1 MAQDLGKI
9 ESWVTSRALGERLSL
24 QTRAT
29 LIASLLIM
37 LAIIGGSLLSLQMIS
52 EDGHVSNQALSSALL
67 EKDFASL
74 ERDVFRNALI
84 RSEESRGDVVTNLSD
99 MSKAIA
105 AVRADSDEADLPLI
119 DAITT
124 AQTKYSSLVST
135 SMENG
140 GPNPVEL
147 AAIMDAGN
155 KVDDSIEAIRNPII
169 ARAEAIAAKQ
179 MALAFVTMALTA
191 LIALV
196 GGWLGYKIAR
206 SIRTSVGDELGEVS
220 GVMTQITNGR
230 YDVTVRHCERGDEIG
245 DLSRAA
251 VRLRDASR
259 ERDEAEQALRNMID
273 VVGSSL
279 RQLADGDLR
288 VVLPPLGSGYE
299 TLRDDFNR
307 TIAALHDAMAEVAR
321 SAESIHVGSSEISR
335 ATIDLAQRSE
345 QHAAELAVTAETISG
360 VTAAV
365 GATSTRTTQADDF
378 VRSAVREADAGS
390 EVVQRAVSAMANI
403 EKSTAEIGQIISA
416 IDAITFQTNLLAL
429 NAGVEAARAGPAG
442 AGFAVVATE
451 VRVLAQRCTDA
462 AGKIRD
468 LIATSGHQVV
478 SGVELVERSG
488 SALGTI
494 VEEFGQVADLIAE
507 IAAANEQQATGLNE
521 INAGVSSMDNATQQ
535 NAAMVEET
543 NASVQSL
550 SAEAQRLADRVGG
563 FRTGQQA
570 PARRAPAPA
579 RPAVAP
585 APARAAA
592 PAKWASPASVH
603 GALALKVEEDD
614 WTEF

>member
-429 NAGVEAARAGPAG
+429 NAGVEAARAGEAG
-442 AGFAVVATE
+442 KGFAVVANE
-451 VRVLAQRCTDA
+451 VRALAQRSADSA
-462 AGKIRD
+462 ADIRA
-468 LIATSGHQVV
+468 LIDTSVTQVA
-478 SGVELVERSG
+478 SGVEMVRQAGTAFDSIG
-488 SALGTI
+488 SRIREITTI
-494 VEEFGQVADLIAE
+494 VSEISESAADQ
-507 IAAANEQQATGLNE
+507 AAKLSSSNKVM
-521 INAGVSSMDNATQQ
+521 AGMDGVTQQ
-535 NAAMVEET
+535 NAAMVEEST
-543 NASVQSL
+543 ASVRQ
-550 SAEAQRLADRVGG
+550 LADEADTLAALVTR
-563 FRTGQQA
+563 FRLREAEKKARIVTPMA
-570 PARRAPAPA
+570 PAATR
-579 RPAVAP
+579 
-585 APARAAA
+585 APARAAVSR
-592 PAKWASPASVH
+592 PAVS
-603 GALALKVEEDD
+603 GNLALSDEQD
-614 WTEF
+614 WAGF

>member
-9 ESWVTSRALGERLSL
+9 ESWVTGRALGERLSL

-29 LIASLLIM
+29 LISSLLIM
-37 LAIIGGSLLSLQMIS
+37 VAIIGGSLLSLKMIGD
-52 EDGHVSNQALSSALL
+52 DGHVSNQALSSALL

-74 ERDVFRNALI
+74 ERDVFRNALLH
-84 RSEESRGDVVTNLSD
+84 SEESRGDVVGNLGD
-99 MSKAIA
+99 MAKSIA

-119 DAITT
+119 DAITA
-124 AQTKYSSLVST
+124 AQTKYAALVNG

-140 GPNPVEL
+140 GPNPGEL
-147 AAIMDAGN
+147 AAIMAAGN

-206 SIRTSVGDELGEVS
+206 SIRTSVGEELGEVS

-259 ERDEAEQALRNMID
+259 ERDEAEQALRHMID
-273 VVGSSL
+273 VVGGNL

-307 TIAALHDAMAEVAR
+307 TIGALHDAMSEVAR

-365 GATSTRTTQADDF
+365 GATSTRTAQADEF
-378 VRSAVREADAGS
+378 VRSAVHEADAGS

-429 NAGVEAARAGPAG
+429 NAGVEAARAGEAG
-442 AGFAVVATE
+442 KGFAVVANE
-451 VRVLAQRCTDA
+451 VRALAQRSADSA
-462 AGKIRD
+462 ADIRA
-468 LIATSGHQVV
+468 LIDTSVTQVA
-478 SGVELVERSG
+478 SGVEMVRQAGTAFDSIG
-488 SALGTI
+488 SRIREITAI
-494 VEEFGQVADLIAE
+494 VSEISESAADQ
-507 IAAANEQQATGLNE
+507 AAKLSSSNKVM
-521 INAGVSSMDNATQQ
+521 AGMDGVTQQ
-535 NAAMVEET
+535 NAAMVEEST
-543 NASVQSL
+543 ASVRQ
-550 SAEAQRLADRVGG
+550 LADEADNLAALVTR
-563 FRTGQQA
+563 FRLREAEKKARIVTPMA
-570 PARRAPAPA
+570 PAATR
-579 RPAVAP
+579 

-592 PAKWASPASVH
+592 SRPAVS
-603 GALALKVEEDD
+603 GNLALRDEQD
-614 WTEF
+614 WAGF

>member
-9 ESWVTSRALGERLSL
+9 EGWVTSRALGERLSL

-29 LIASLLIM
+29 LISSLLIM
-37 LAIIGGSLLSLQMIS
+37 VAIIGGSLLSLQMIGQDS
-52 EDGHVSNQALSSALL
+52 HVSNQALSSALL

-74 ERDVFRNALI
+74 ERDVFRNALLH
-84 RSEESRGDVVTNLSD
+84 SEESRGDVVGNLGD

-119 DAITT
+119 DAITA
-124 AQTKYSSLVST
+124 AQTKYAGLVNG

-140 GPNPVEL
+140 GPNPGEL
-147 AAIMDAGN
+147 TAIMTAGN
-155 KVDDSIEAIRNPII
+155 KVDDAIEAIRNPII

-206 SIRTSVGDELGEVS
+206 SIRTSVGEELGEVS

-259 ERDEAEQALRNMID
+259 ERDEAEQALRNMLDI
-273 VVGSSL
+273 VGGNL

-307 TIAALHDAMAEVAR
+307 TIGALHDAMSEVAR

-365 GATSTRTTQADDF
+365 GATSTRTAQADEF
-378 VRSAVREADAGS
+378 VRSAVHEADAGS

-429 NAGVEAARAGPAG
+429 NAGVEAARAGEAG
-442 AGFAVVATE
+442 KGFAVVANE
-451 VRVLAQRCTDA
+451 VRALAQRSADSA
-462 AGKIRD
+462 ADIRA
-468 LIATSGHQVV
+468 LIDTSVTQVA
-478 SGVELVERSG
+478 SGVEMVRQAGTAFDSIG
-488 SALGTI
+488 SRIREITAI
-494 VEEFGQVADLIAE
+494 VSEISESAADQ
-507 IAAANEQQATGLNE
+507 AAKLSSSNKVM
-521 INAGVSSMDNATQQ
+521 AGMDGVTQQ
-535 NAAMVEET
+535 NAAMVEEST
-543 NASVQSL
+543 ASVRQ
-550 SAEAQRLADRVGG
+550 LADEADNLAALVTR
-563 FRTGQQA
+563 FRLREAEKKARIVTPMA
-570 PARRAPAPA
+570 PAMRSTPKPAA
-579 RPAVAP
+579 SRPMV
-585 APARAAA
+585 
-592 PAKWASPASVH
+592 S
-603 GALALKVEEDD
+603 GNLALRDEQD
-614 WTEF
+614 WAGF

>member
-9 ESWVTSRALGERLSL
+9 ESWVTGRALGERLSL

-29 LIASLLIM
+29 LISSLLIM
-37 LAIIGGSLLSLQMIS
+37 VAIIGGSLLSLKMIG

-74 ERDVFRNALI
+74 ERDVFRNALLH
-84 RSEESRGDVVTNLSD
+84 SEESRGDVVGNLGD
-99 MSKAIA
+99 MAKSIA
-105 AVRADSDEADLPLI
+105 AVRADSDAADLPLI
-119 DAITT
+119 DAITA
-124 AQTKYSSLVST
+124 AQTKYAALVNG

-140 GPNPVEL
+140 GPNSGEL
-147 AAIMDAGN
+147 AAIMAAGN

-206 SIRTSVGDELGEVS
+206 SIRTSVGEELGEVS

-259 ERDEAEQALRNMID
+259 ERDEAEQALRHMID
-273 VVGSSL
+273 VVGGNL

-307 TIAALHDAMAEVAR
+307 TIGALHDAMSEVAR

-365 GATSTRTTQADDF
+365 GATSTRTAQADEF
-378 VRSAVREADAGS
+378 VRSAVHEADAGS

-429 NAGVEAARAGPAG
+429 NAGVEAARAGEAG
-442 AGFAVVATE
+442 KGFAVVANE
-451 VRVLAQRCTDA
+451 VRALAQRSADSA
-462 AGKIRD
+462 ADIRA
-468 LIATSGHQVV
+468 LIDTSVTQVA
-478 SGVELVERSG
+478 SGVEMVRQAGTAFDSIG
-488 SALGTI
+488 SRIREITAI
-494 VEEFGQVADLIAE
+494 VSEISESAADQ
-507 IAAANEQQATGLNE
+507 AAKLSSSNKVM
-521 INAGVSSMDNATQQ
+521 AGMDGVTQQ
-535 NAAMVEET
+535 NAAMVEEST
-543 NASVQSL
+543 ASVRQ
-550 SAEAQRLADRVGG
+550 LADEADNLAALVTR
-563 FRTGQQA
+563 FRLREAEKKARIVTPMA
-570 PARRAPAPA
+570 PAAP
-579 RPAVAP
+579 R

-592 PAKWASPASVH
+592 SRPAVS
-603 GALALKVEEDD
+603 GNLALRDEQD
-614 WTEF
+614 WAGF

>member
-29 LIASLLIM
+29 LISSLLIM

-74 ERDVFRNALI
+74 ERDVFRNALV

-119 DAITT
+119 DAITA

-140 GPNPVEL
+140 GPNPAEL
-147 AAIMDAGN
+147 AAIMAAGN

-191 LIALV
+191 LIALG
-196 GGWLGYKIAR
+196 GGWLAYKIAR
-206 SIRTSVGDELGEVS
+206 SIRTSVGEELAEVS

-273 VVGSSL
+273 IVGSNL

-365 GATSTRTTQADDF
+365 GATSNRTAQADDF

-429 NAGVEAARAGPAG
+429 NAGVEAARAGEAG
-442 AGFAVVATE
+442 KGFAVVANE
-451 VRVLAQRCTDA
+451 VRALAQRSADSA
-462 AGKIRD
+462 ADIRA
-468 LIATSGHQVV
+468 LIDTSVTQVA
-478 SGVELVERSG
+478 SGVEMVRQAGTAFDSIG
-488 SALGTI
+488 SRIREITTI
-494 VEEFGQVADLIAE
+494 VSEISESAADQ
-507 IAAANEQQATGLNE
+507 AAKLSSSNKVM
-521 INAGVSSMDNATQQ
+521 AGMDGVTQQ
-535 NAAMVEET
+535 NAAMVEEST
-543 NASVQSL
+543 ASVRQ
-550 SAEAQRLADRVGG
+550 LADEADTLAELVTR
-563 FRTGQQA
+563 FRLREAEKKARIVTPMA
-570 PARRAPAPA
+570 PVAAR
-579 RPAVAP
+579 
-585 APARAAA
+585 APARAASR
-592 PAKWASPASVH
+592 PAVS
-603 GALALKVEEDD
+603 GNLALRDEQD
-614 WTEF
+614 WAGF

>member
-29 LIASLLIM
+29 LISSLLIM

-119 DAITT
+119 DAITA

-147 AAIMDAGN
+147 ASIMDAGN

-365 GATSTRTTQADDF
+365 GATSTRTAQADDF

-390 EVVQRAVSAMANI
+390 EVVQRAVNAMANI

-429 NAGVEAARAGPAG
+429 NAGVEAARAGEAG
-442 AGFAVVATE
+442 KGFAVVANE
-451 VRVLAQRCTDA
+451 VRALAQRSADSA
-462 AGKIRD
+462 ADIRA
-468 LIATSGHQVV
+468 LIDTSVTQVA
-478 SGVELVERSG
+478 SGVEMVRQAGTAFDSIG
-488 SALGTI
+488 SRIREITTI
-494 VEEFGQVADLIAE
+494 VSEISESAADQ
-507 IAAANEQQATGLNE
+507 AAKLSSSNKVM
-521 INAGVSSMDNATQQ
+521 AGMDGVTQQ
-535 NAAMVEET
+535 NAAMVEEST
-543 NASVQSL
+543 ASVRQ
-550 SAEAQRLADRVGG
+550 LADEADTLAELVTRFRLREAEKKARIVTPMAPVATRV
-563 FRTGQQA
+563 
-570 PARRAPAPA
+570 
-579 RPAVAP
+579 
-585 APARAAA
+585 PARAAVSR
-592 PAKWASPASVH
+592 PAVS
-603 GALALKVEEDD
+603 GNLALRDEQD
-614 WTEF
+614 WAGF

>member
-29 LIASLLIM
+29 LISSLLIM

-119 DAITT
+119 DAITA

-147 AAIMDAGN
+147 ASIMDAGN

-365 GATSTRTTQADDF
+365 GATSTRTAQADDF

-390 EVVQRAVSAMANI
+390 EVVQRAVNAMANI

-429 NAGVEAARAGPAG
+429 NAGVEAARAGEAG
-442 AGFAVVATE
+442 KGFAVVANE
-451 VRVLAQRCTDA
+451 VRALAQRSADSA
-462 AGKIRD
+462 ADIRA
-468 LIATSGHQVV
+468 LIDTSVTQVA
-478 SGVELVERSG
+478 SGVEMVRQAGTAFDSIG
-488 SALGTI
+488 SRIREITTI
-494 VEEFGQVADLIAE
+494 VSEISESAADQ
-507 IAAANEQQATGLNE
+507 AAKLSSSNKVM
-521 INAGVSSMDNATQQ
+521 AGMDGVTQQ
-535 NAAMVEET
+535 NAAMVEEST
-543 NASVQSL
+543 ASVRQ
-550 SAEAQRLADRVGG
+550 LADEADTLAELVTR
-563 FRTGQQA
+563 FRLREAEKKARIVTPMA
-570 PARRAPAPA
+570 P
-579 RPAVAP
+579 VATR
-585 APARAAA
+585 APARAAVSR
-592 PAKWASPASVH
+592 PAVS
-603 GALALKVEEDD
+603 GNLALRDEQD
-614 WTEF
+614 WAGF